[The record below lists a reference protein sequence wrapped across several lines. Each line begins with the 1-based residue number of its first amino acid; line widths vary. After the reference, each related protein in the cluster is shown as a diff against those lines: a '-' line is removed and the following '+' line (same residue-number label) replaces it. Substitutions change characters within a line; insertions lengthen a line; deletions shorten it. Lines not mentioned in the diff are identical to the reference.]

1 MAKVR
6 WFKESF
12 LQVIQIIEPPL
23 KQIKGEGLCA
33 LMHEKHRTSL
43 PDMAGPNQEGQVAV
57 VICAGSCTL
66 RAPRHTTGSSDF
78 YRDGVRKG
86 AAGAT
91 EACLEI
97 TCPARAWPKL
107 KPSSDLSLQVSKNKM
122 ENPQKLSYSCK
133 LQNSARLQ
141 RALWA

>member
-1 MAKVR
+1 MYLRPAWPANGMAKVR

-86 AAGAT
+86 AAGA
-91 EACLEI
+91 CLEL
-97 TCPARAWPKL
+97 AL
-107 KPSSDLSLQVSKNKM
+107 
-122 ENPQKLSYSCK
+122 
-133 LQNSARLQ
+133 
-141 RALWA
+141 RALGQS